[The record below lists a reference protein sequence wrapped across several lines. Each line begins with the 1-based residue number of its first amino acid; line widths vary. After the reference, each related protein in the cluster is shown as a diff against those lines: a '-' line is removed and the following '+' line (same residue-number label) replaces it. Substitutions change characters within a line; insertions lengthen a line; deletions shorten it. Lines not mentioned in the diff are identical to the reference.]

1 MSSSTAA
8 GRSTVPGLGVAKPP
22 PPHVAVGFLLATG
35 LRVPVYRQV
44 AEVRLIAIGGDVA
57 SAEAVHCRVVD
68 GATHP
73 AAARSLL
80 EREILRG
87 PDGRREPPLVL
98 CAEVRGPL
106 AALALRARAFVFPE
120 RVEDDSSIDIV
131 AYEATRLA
139 REYVRSDP
147 DAVLPW
153 ASGALGGW
161 IGDGLKPITLTERQR
176 TVLALAALGR
186 RRGEIARL
194 LGSQLKRV
202 DIHIGEIL
210 ARTGELGLDDVAAPF
225 ARAIEMGQWEDP
237 EVTHARRTPGNG
249 MPIP

>member
-1 MSSSTAA
+1 MSPSSAA
-8 GRSTVPGLGVAKPP
+8 GGSIVPGLGVAKPP
-22 PPHVAVGFLLATG
+22 PPQVAVGFLLAPG
-35 LRVPVYRQV
+35 LRVPVYRKV
-44 AEVRLIAIGGDVA
+44 AEVRLIPIGGEVS

-68 GATHP
+68 GATH
-73 AAARSLL
+73 ASAARSLL
-80 EREILRG
+80 EREILAR
-87 PDGRREPPLVL
+87 PDDRREPPIVL
-98 CAEVRGPL
+98 CGEVRGPL
-106 AALALRARAFVFPE
+106 AAMALRARAFVFPE
-120 RVEDDSSIDIV
+120 RVEADSSIDIV
-131 AYEATRLA
+131 AHEATRLA

-161 IGDGLKPITLTERQR
+161 IGDALKPITLTERQR
-176 TVLALAALGR
+176 TVVALAALGR
-186 RRGEIARL
+186 RRAEIARL

-210 ARTGELGLDDVAAPF
+210 ARTGELGLDHVAARF
-225 ARAIEMGQWEDP
+225 ARAIEMGQWDDP